1 MVASLRV
8 MSEEREETE
17 KDLTAPPSGNTHKAT
32 QPPGSGERDEEAIKK
47 GEENLDRAS
56 GGH

>member
-1 MVASLRV
+1 MG
-8 MSEEREETE
+8 ENPKNE

-32 QPPGSGERDEEAIKK
+32 VPPGSGERDEDAIKK
-47 GEENLDRAS
+47 GQENLHRAG